1 MELIGQGGMSVVYR
15 AKDRQLKRNVAVK
28 ILHDFL
34 AGQQDARRRFQREA
48 VAVAQL
54 KHRGIVEI
62 FDYSGAE
69 SEDAYIVTELIEG
82 PTLRA
87 FVDDLGQL
95 ANPEIASL
103 LTIKLAEALLHAH
116 EHGVIHRDLKPENV
130 MVSPEGELKLMDFGI
145 AQIDGGPRLTLTGT
159 LLGSPAHM
167 APEIIDGQ
175 RSDERADIFSLGT
188 MLYWLATGKLPFEAN
203 NPSALFNRILNGEY
217 DDPQMVEPK
226 IGNGLAKIISKMLAP
241 NRDDRFS
248 NVAELIDALKADLA
262 PLQLE
267 IPDVAVREF
276 LTHPEAYGEKLTK
289 DLVLRLS
296 ELGQKA
302 AKEKHMGHAMDCF
315 NRVLALAPQNEDVH
329 AAMNRILRAKSW
341 TRRLKQ
347 LVIAAATLGV
357 ALSVGYG
364 FAQLRSKQ
372 EQATLNRKAQ
382 ETIPEPTKIPANPA
396 RATEVDSSSP
406 KPSAKIVKPKRT
418 LAKKRIGKAKTRLR
432 RQSKAKLTPSK
443 TPIPSKLAATPAEA
457 EIELKIGNSFADVYI
472 DNVVV
477 RQDFM
482 RGKIK
487 LKTGRHKLQ
496 VVKPGLGA
504 YTARIIQVTK
514 DGQVFELGADGEQRL
529 IAGALLFS
537 IPKNDGSPLPPAWI
551 SQPKTQ

>member
-1 MELIGQGGMSVVYR
+1 
-15 AKDRQLKRNVAVK
+15 
-28 ILHDFL
+28 
-34 AGQQDARRRFQREA
+34 
-48 VAVAQL
+48 
-54 KHRGIVEI
+54 
-62 FDYSGAE
+62 
-69 SEDAYIVTELIEG
+69 
-82 PTLRA
+82 
-87 FVDDLGQL
+87 
-95 ANPEIASL
+95 
-103 LTIKLAEALLHAH
+103 
-116 EHGVIHRDLKPENV
+116 

-188 MLYWLATGKLPFEAN
+188 MLYWLAAGKLPFEAN

-276 LTHPEAYGEKLTK
+276 LSHPEAYSEKLTK

-296 ELGQKA
+296 KLGQIA

-329 AAMNRILRAKSW
+329 VAMNRILRAKSW

-347 LVIAAATLGV
+347 LAIAAATLGV
-357 ALSVGYG
+357 AVSVGYG

-372 EQATLNRKAQ
+372 EQVTLNRKAQ
-382 ETIPEPTKIPANPA
+382 ETIPEPTKIPANLA
-396 RATEVDSSSP
+396 RAREIDSSSP
-406 KPSAKIVKPKRT
+406 KPSAKIAKPKRT
-418 LAKKRIGKAKTRLR
+418 LAKKGIGKAKPGLRL
-432 RQSKAKLTPSK
+432 QSKAKLTPSK

-514 DGQVFELGADGEQRL
+514 EGQVFELGADGEQRL

-537 IPKNDGSPLPPAWI
+537 IPKNDGSPLPSTWI
-551 SQPKTQ
+551 SQPRTP